1 MKILK
6 RIFNQ
11 LSIWWSL
18 IEELGVRTS
27 MLWGAADAFRLV
39 TGAPMRRVSQ
49 ITPQLHLGPQYQR
62 RGWPILAARGI
73 TAVVN
78 LRTEFDDNHAGV
90 APARYL
96 YLPTIN
102 NEAPTLEQLGKGVDF
117 IAAEIGQGGGVYVH
131 CRSGVGRA
139 ATMAAAYLVSTGLTP
154 DEAWARIRSVRPYVC
169 PNPTQIAQVER
180 FARIK
185 EEKVYESGDLLE
197 FALR

>member
-1 MKILK
+1 VKTIAKNLVSFWHGLK
-6 RIFNQ
+6 HPDQR
-11 LSIWWSL
+11 
-18 IEELGVRTS
+18 VM
-27 MLWGAADAFRLV
+27 MLLWAAADIVRFV
-39 TGAPMRRVSQ
+39 IGAPMRRVSQ

-62 RGWPILAARGI
+62 RGWPILAARGV

>member
-1 MKILK
+1 M
-6 RIFNQ
+6 
-11 LSIWWSL
+11 
-18 IEELGVRTS
+18 
-27 MLWGAADAFRLV
+27 MLLWAAADIVRIV

-49 ITPQLHLGPQYQR
+49 ITPQLHLGAQYQR

-78 LRTEFDDNHAGV
+78 LRAEFDDNHAGI

-96 YLPTIN
+96 YLPTVDN
-102 NEAPTLEQLGKGVDF
+102 KAPALEQLREGTAF
-117 IAAEIGQGGGVYVH
+117 ITAEIARGGGVYVH

-185 EEKVYESGDLLE
+185 KEKVYESGNE
-197 FALR
+197 IREYQSAL

>member
-6 RIFNQ
+6 RISNQ

-18 IEELGVRTS
+18 IEELGLRAS
-27 MLWGAADAFRLV
+27 MLWGAVDAFRLV

-62 RGWPILAARGI
+62 RGWPRLAARGI

-78 LRTEFDDNHAGV
+78 LRIEFDDNHAAI

-102 NEAPTLEQLGKGVDF
+102 DETPTLEQLGKGVDF
-117 IAAEIGQGGGVYVH
+117 ITAEIGRGGGVYVH

-139 ATMAAAYLVSTGLTP
+139 ATLAAAYLVSTGLAP
-154 DEAWARIRSVRPYVC
+154 GQAWVRIRQVRPFIR

-180 FARIK
+180 FASQVERN
-185 EEKVYESGDLLE
+185 SGHC
-197 FALR
+197 F